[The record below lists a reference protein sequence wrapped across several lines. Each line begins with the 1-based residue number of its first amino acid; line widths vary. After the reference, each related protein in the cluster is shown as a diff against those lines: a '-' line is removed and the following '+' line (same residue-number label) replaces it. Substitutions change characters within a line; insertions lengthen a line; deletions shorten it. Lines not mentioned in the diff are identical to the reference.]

1 MKHAYLIIAHN
12 EYPVLKSLLR
22 LLDDERND
30 IFVHI
35 DQRSAE
41 LFEKAKLLKTQKSHL
56 LVLPTRNKVYWGDI
70 SQVETEYLLL
80 ETAVKQSTYDYYH
93 LLSGVDLPIQT
104 QDYIHSFFQA
114 NSGKEFVSYWLGDRH
129 QKDLDRKIS
138 RYYFFTKS
146 LKRSNSKWHIVT
158 APCHN
163 IALII
168 QKLIRFRRKQE
179 VEFKKGPNW
188 CSITQDFCQ
197 YLIEKK
203 PFVLRRFKYTLCP
216 DEIFVQTILWNS
228 PFKENIYKTNEDDA
242 GNMRLAD
249 WNRGNPYTWKLQDY
263 NELIASDK
271 LFARK
276 FSSQDKELI
285 KQIETAY
292 SGK

>member
-1 MKHAYLIIAHN
+1 M
-12 EYPVLKSLLR
+12 
-22 LLDDERND
+22 
-30 IFVHI
+30 
-35 DQRSAE
+35 
-41 LFEKAKLLKTQKSHL
+41 
-56 LVLPTRNKVYWGDI
+56 LPTRNKVYWGDI

-197 YLIEKK
+197 HLIEKK

-228 PFKENIYKTNEDDA
+228 PFKENIYKANEDDA